1 MKSDPKVPD
10 DVPLVAIGYT
20 YISQKFLGF
29 ITMKGDRSNE
39 PGVLCLY
46 LYPEDYFNVS
56 ISSVFH
62 SNMIGRYF
70 SDCN

>member
-1 MKSDPKVPD
+1 
-10 DVPLVAIGYT
+10 
-20 YISQKFLGF
+20 
-29 ITMKGDRSNE
+29 MKGDRSNE